1 MTARAPATARALA
14 VGRATVLTFA
24 AILTFAAASATAGA
38 LGACG
43 GEGVG
48 EATGEKY
55 VGFWR
60 AVDVALADCTLV
72 KVWKDGDAYLV
83 RVDYE
88 APRPA
93 TLGAGGLRVT
103 AGDSV
108 AASPEAGAGALDAAG
123 GDDALAFAC
132 ELLLR
137 RDTLVL
143 VRARAGAS
151 PLEAVLRPVGEASYE
166 EELAALSDDRVRI
179 ELMELAAAVQA
190 WAEAHGGR
198 PPAAN
203 LLTPDSEFARSL
215 AGLGAGWPTNPF
227 AAEPMHA
234 GDGPGDFAYST
245 AGRDF
250 ELIGYLSDGEAYAAE

>member
-1 MTARAPATARALA
+1 VTARAPAAARALA
-14 VGRATVLTFA
+14 VGRALVLTLA
-24 AILTFAAASATAGA
+24 AVLTFAAASAAAGA

-43 GEGVG
+43 GDGAG
-48 EATGEKY
+48 EVTGEEY

-60 AVDVALADCTLV
+60 AADVALADCTLV

-93 TLGAGGLRVT
+93 ELGAGGLRVA
-103 AGDSV
+103 AGGS
-108 AASPEAGAGALDAAG
+108 ATASPEALAGDALDS
-123 GDDALAFAC
+123 AC

-137 RDTLVL
+137 GDTLVL

-151 PLEAVLRPVGEASYE
+151 PLEAGSSPLEIVLRPVAEAAYE
-166 EELAALSDDRVRI
+166 EELAALSDDRVRT

-198 PPAAN
+198 PPAVP
-203 LLTPDSEFARSL
+203 LLAPDSELARSL
-215 AGLGAGWPTNPF
+215 AGLGVGWPTNPF
-227 AAEPMHA
+227 TAEPMHV

-250 ELIGYLSDGEAYAAE
+250 ELIGYLSDGGAYVAE

>member
-1 MTARAPATARALA
+1 VRARTVARDLTVALLVAA
-14 VGRATVLTFA
+14 VL
-24 AILTFAAASATAGA
+24 AAAGT

-43 GEGVG
+43 GEKAGQDY
-48 EATGEKY
+48 TGY
-55 VGFWR
+55 WR

-93 TLGAGGLRVT
+93 ALGAGGLRVG
-103 AGDSV
+103 AGDS
-108 AASPEAGAGALDAAG
+108 ATAPPEAEAGDALDS
-123 GDDALAFAC
+123 AC
-132 ELLLR
+132 ELVLR
-137 RDTLVL
+137 RGTLVL
-143 VRARAGAS
+143 VRAGAGAS
-151 PLEAVLRPVGEASYE
+151 PLEAVLRPVAEAAYD
-166 EELAALSDDRVRI
+166 EELVALSDDRVRT

-190 WAEAHGGR
+190 WAEGHGGR
-198 PPAAN
+198 PPAAD
-203 LLTPDSEFARSL
+203 LLVPDSEFDRTLAR
-215 AGLGAGWPTNPF
+215 LGAGWPTNPF
-227 AAEPMHA
+227 TAEPMHA